1 MGRFLVGGW
10 GQGADSPQK
19 GAKLKIFFIL
29 LLSLRQLMAYNDI
42 KNNIHGLRSYF
53 RLLAACL
60 PWLIYQLLVHK
71 SQSSLFKAP
80 PLDPASPAFFLK
92 FLFHLP
98 SPFVSIP
105 PTFKIFQTVP
115 PAPFNV
121 SGLCNLGSD
130 TLREPVDKIA
140 WVSATLHGWL
150 KVLLTF

>member
-98 SPFVSIP
+98 SPLLLFLFHP
-105 PTFKIFQTVP
+105 
-115 PAPFNV
+115 
-121 SGLCNLGSD
+121 L
-130 TLREPVDKIA
+130 LRYFRLFPLLHSMLVAYAILVLTPYGNR
-140 WVSATLHGWL
+140 WTRLHG
-150 KVLLTF
+150 FQQHCMAG